1 MVLLESISAITSWED
16 YEYQGHMALYIAL
29 KEICY
34 LMVELG
40 NVEGY
45 DLQIEGEEDFSI
57 RKNTQYITLHQVK
70 AGAIRLKSNDKF
82 AFIIGILQNKA
93 KYGYFH
99 IANGKRLQSDFVSS
113 TLYHID
119 ELQKELSKDVKER
132 KDISN
137 PDEEKNCIIVDEI
150 SGNHEKGSAYSII
163 KYVSENSKDS
173 NKIKSIISNIK
184 DELNKYRTDIISR
197 IESAKKE
204 KPLLSDDQVFLDTF
218 REKYD
223 NVKQIRQ
230 KAYDIIVEILGKTHP
245 EYTFA
250 NVDYAALVYDQ
261 LFLYMKNRITDF
273 YIKKNKNGKCIL
285 TFGEIVNQ
293 VTVDYHEKIDTIS
306 YQYFQVLRS
315 IRDAYAE
322 YPNESWNN
330 CREINCKDCKS
341 SAACNLFKQ
350 INILNAKSNEDKN
363 RIIRNLIL
371 KTPTVGKSNNLPQDS
386 LISNLF
392 LHLLDE
398 IKAMELRKNNAY
410 EAIVDKNKVYRLTLD
425 SSYDICEFQKNLSK
439 ELENEIDKTLLYE
452 CDVLITDRL
461 CGENLLF
468 NGGYVNILTEKELNE
483 ISEMT
488 SFTVENMK
496 KDCNRPKVIRLVD
509 KNRALGE
516 LKK

>member
-29 KEICY
+29 KNIY
-34 LMVELG
+34 NLMVKFG
-40 NVEGY
+40 NVDGY

-70 AGAIRLKSNDKF
+70 AGAIRLKPNDKF

-93 KYGYFH
+93 QYGYFH
-99 IANGKRLQSDFVSS
+99 IANGKNLQSDFVSS
-113 TLYHID
+113 TLSHIN
-119 ELQKELSKDVKER
+119 ELERELNKDVKEK
-132 KDISN
+132 KDILN
-137 PDEEKNCIIVDEI
+137 PDEEKNYIIVDKI

-163 KYVSENSKDS
+163 KCVSENSKDS
-173 NKIKSIISNIK
+173 KKIKSIISDIK
-184 DELNKYRTDIISR
+184 DELNRYRTEIENR

-204 KPLLSDDQVFLDTF
+204 KPSLSADKVFLDMF
-218 REKYD
+218 GEKYD

-230 KAYDIIVEILGKTHP
+230 KAYEIIVEILKITCP
-245 EYTFA
+245 EYIFA
-250 NVDYAALVYDQ
+250 DVDYAALVYDQ
-261 LFLYMKNRITDF
+261 LLLYMKNRITDF

-285 TFGEIVNQ
+285 TFDEIINQ
-293 VTVDYHEKIDTIS
+293 VVVDYHKKIDTVF
-306 YQYFQVLRS
+306 YQYFQVLKS

-322 YPNESWNN
+322 YPNEAWNN
-330 CREINCKDCKS
+330 CNEINCKDCNS
-341 SAACNLFKQ
+341 SAVCNLFKQ
-350 INILNAKSNEDKN
+350 INILNDKSNEDKN
-363 RIIRNLIL
+363 RIIHNLIL
-371 KTPTVGKSNNLPQDS
+371 KTPTVGKNNNLPQDS
-386 LISNLF
+386 LISHLF

-398 IKAMELRKNNAY
+398 IKAMGLRKNNAY
-410 EAIVDKNKVYRLTLD
+410 EAIIDKNKVYRLTLD
-425 SSYDICEFQKNLSK
+425 SSYDIYEFQKKLRK

-461 CGENLLF
+461 CEENLLF
-468 NGGYVNILTEKELNE
+468 NGGDVNILTEKELNE

-516 LKK
+516 LK

>member
-1 MVLLESISAITSWED
+1 
-16 YEYQGHMALYIAL
+16 
-29 KEICY
+29 
-34 LMVELG
+34 
-40 NVEGY
+40 
-45 DLQIEGEEDFSI
+45 
-57 RKNTQYITLHQVK
+57 
-70 AGAIRLKSNDKF
+70 
-82 AFIIGILQNKA
+82 
-93 KYGYFH
+93 
-99 IANGKRLQSDFVSS
+99 
-113 TLYHID
+113 
-119 ELQKELSKDVKER
+119 
-132 KDISN
+132 
-137 PDEEKNCIIVDEI
+137 
-150 SGNHEKGSAYSII
+150 
-163 KYVSENSKDS
+163 
-173 NKIKSIISNIK
+173 
-184 DELNKYRTDIISR
+184 
-197 IESAKKE
+197 
-204 KPLLSDDQVFLDTF
+204 
-218 REKYD
+218 
-223 NVKQIRQ
+223 
-230 KAYDIIVEILGKTHP
+230 
-245 EYTFA
+245 
-250 NVDYAALVYDQ
+250 
-261 LFLYMKNRITDF
+261 MKNRITDF

-350 INILNAKSNEDKN
+350 INILNDKSDEDKN

-386 LISNLF
+386 LISHLF

-398 IKAMELRKNNAY
+398 IKAMGLRKNNAY

-425 SSYDICEFQKNLSK
+425 SSYDIYEFQKNLRK

-461 CGENLLF
+461 CEENLLF
-468 NGGYVNILTEKELNE
+468 NGGDVNILDEKGLNE
-483 ISEMT
+483 ISEIT

-516 LKK
+516 LK